1 MRNLSQKFPTI
12 LSSFL
17 PVILILVFLL
27 TQNAFSQTSP
37 AIRQLIVEDIEIVG
51 NNKTKRDVILRHL
64 NFGVGDPI
72 DPFVIDINNQRLS
85 QTNFFKAVQFYTRRG
100 SEKGKLVVII
110 EVKERRWPYFQFE
123 GGHNDLDGW
132 FFVPAS
138 LRFDN
143 LFGRGSKMG
152 ARFLFGD
159 RTSEFSIFYHNNS
172 LFGNKAFVDV
182 EVFDADQNFVHYF
195 ESFKTTQDVE
205 FNGLRLKFGGKKGF
219 FKYFHVAYRG
229 EVYNPANFV
238 TGEDDTTINVVDLPQ
253 SSISDDLGE
262 TRINTLSIGLSADFR
277 DNLAY
282 PTNGFWGSLIL
293 ENASERPKSD
303 VKFSKVTVD
312 ARFYKEL
319 FNKKV
324 LAFHFKGGMVDED
337 APFYERF
344 YLGGANSL
352 RGYPFSR
359 LTPLGGGTKL
369 ILTNTE
375 FRFPLT
381 TKNFPYHKSSGVVF
395 FDAGGIW
402 MPGEDPRLEDFFASF
417 GVGVRVRLPVIGVT
431 RFDFSFPL
439 NKFDENDFKAHISL
453 GHTF

>member
-1 MRNLSQKFPTI
+1 MRNSPQKFLTI
-12 LSSFL
+12 LSRFL

-152 ARFLFGD
+152 MRILFGD
-159 RTSEFSIFYHNNS
+159 KTNEFSIFYHNNS
-172 LFGNKAFVDV
+172 LFSGKAFLDV
-182 EVFDADQNFVHYF
+182 QLFNAEQRFVHYF
-195 ESFKTTQDVE
+195 GNLETEHNVE
-205 FNGLRLKFGGKKGF
+205 FNGLRLKLGGTKGL
-219 FKYFHVAYRG
+219 FKYLHVAFRSETYIPEG
-229 EVYNPANFV
+229 FV
-238 TGEDDTTINVVDLPQ
+238 TTTNDSII
-253 SSISDDLGE
+253 SSFPPIIAGDLGE
-262 TRINTLSIGLSADFR
+262 TKISTLSLGLSGDFR
-277 DNLAY
+277 DNSAY
-282 PTNGFWGSLIL
+282 PMNGFWGALIA
-293 ENASERPKSD
+293 ESSSDKSNSD
-303 VKFSKVTVD
+303 LTYSKITLD
-312 ARFYKEL
+312 ARFFKEL
-319 FNKKV
+319 HDKKV
-324 LAFHFKGGMVDED
+324 LAFHFKSGKVGED

-359 LTPLGGGTKL
+359 LTPLVGGTKL

-395 FDAGGIW
+395 FA
-402 MPGEDPRLEDFFASF
+402 
-417 GVGVRVRLPVIGVT
+417 
-431 RFDFSFPL
+431 
-439 NKFDENDFKAHISL
+439 
-453 GHTF
+453 

>member
-1 MRNLSQKFPTI
+1 MRNLPEKFLTI
-12 LSSFL
+12 LCSL
-17 PVILILVFLL
+17 LTVILFLVFFL
-27 TQNAFSQTSP
+27 TQNVFSQTSP

-51 NNKTKRDVILRHL
+51 NNKTKPEVILRHL

-72 DPFVIDINNQRLS
+72 DPFVIDINSRRLS
-85 QTNFFKAVQFYTRRG
+85 QTNFFKDVQFYTRRG

-123 GGHNDLDGW
+123 GGHSDLDGW

-159 RTSEFSIFYHNNS
+159 KTNEFSFFYHNNS
-172 LFGNKAFVDV
+172 LFSGNAFLDV
-182 EVFDADQNFVHYF
+182 QLFNAEQTFEHYLDDL
-195 ESFKTTQDVE
+195 KTEQMVE
-205 FNGLRLKFGGKKGF
+205 FSGLRLKLGGTKGLL
-219 FKYFHVAYRG
+219 KYLHVAFRG
-229 EVYNPANFV
+229 ETYIPEDFV
-238 TGEDDTTINVVDLPQ
+238 TATNDSIISTLPAV
-253 SSISDDLGE
+253 IARDLGE
-262 TRINTLSIGLSADFR
+262 TKISTVSLGLSGDFR
-277 DNLAY
+277 DNSAY
-282 PTNGFWGSLIL
+282 PMNGFWGALIA
-293 ENASERPKSD
+293 ESSSD
-303 VKFSKVTVD
+303 QSNSDLTYSKITLD

-319 FNKKV
+319 HAKRV
-324 LAFHFKGGMVDED
+324 LAFHFRGGKVDED

-381 TKNFPYHKSSGVVF
+381 TKNFPYHKSSGVIF

-417 GVGVRVRLPVIGVT
+417 GVGVRVKLPVIGVT

>member
-1 MRNLSQKFPTI
+1 MRNSPQKFLTI
-12 LSSFL
+12 LSRFL

-172 LFGNKAFVDV
+172 LFSNKAFIDV
-182 EVFDADQNFVHYF
+182 EVFGADQNFVHYF

-312 ARFYKEL
+312 ARFYKEI

-324 LAFHFKGGMVDED
+324 LAFHFKGGKVDED
-337 APFYERF
+337 APF
-344 YLGGANSL
+344 
-352 RGYPFSR
+352 
-359 LTPLGGGTKL
+359 
-369 ILTNTE
+369 
-375 FRFPLT
+375 
-381 TKNFPYHKSSGVVF
+381 
-395 FDAGGIW
+395 
-402 MPGEDPRLEDFFASF
+402 
-417 GVGVRVRLPVIGVT
+417 
-431 RFDFSFPL
+431 
-439 NKFDENDFKAHISL
+439 
-453 GHTF
+453 

>member
-1 MRNLSQKFPTI
+1 MRNLSQKFLTI
-12 LSSFL
+12 LSRFL
-17 PVILILVFLL
+17 PVILILVFFL
-27 TQNAFSQTSP
+27 TKNVFSQTSP

-51 NNKTKRDVILRHL
+51 NKKTKPEVILRHL

-72 DPFVIDINNQRLS
+72 DPFVIDINSQRLS
-85 QTNFFKAVQFYTRRG
+85 QTNFFKEVQFYTRRG

-123 GGHNDLDGW
+123 GGHSDLDGW

-159 RTSEFSIFYHNNS
+159 KTSEFSIFYHNNS
-172 LFGNKAFVDV
+172 LFSGTTFL
-182 EVFDADQNFVHYF
+182 DAQLFNAEQRFEHYLGDL
-195 ESFKTTQDVE
+195 KTEQMVE
-205 FNGLRLKFGGKKGF
+205 FNGLRLKLGGNKGL
-219 FKYFHVAYRG
+219 FKYLHVAFRSETYIPESFFTTTNDSIISRL
-229 EVYNPANFV
+229 PA
-238 TGEDDTTINVVDLPQ
+238 I
-253 SSISDDLGE
+253 ISRNLGK
-262 TRINTLSIGLSADFR
+262 TKIGTLSLGLSGDFR
-277 DNLAY
+277 DNRAY
-282 PTNGFWGSLIL
+282 PMNGFWGALIA
-293 ENASERPKSD
+293 ESSSDKSNSD
-303 VKFSKVTVD
+303 LTYTKITLD

-319 FNKKV
+319 HDKKV
-324 LAFHFKGGMVDED
+324 LAFHFKGGWVDED

-369 ILTNTE
+369 LLTNTE

-381 TKNFPYHKSSGVVF
+381 ITNFPYHKSSGVVF

-417 GVGVRVRLPVIGVT
+417 GVGVRVKLPVIGLT

-439 NKFDENDFKAHISL
+439 NKFDENDFKVHFSL

>member
-1 MRNLSQKFPTI
+1 MHNSSPKFLTI
-12 LSSFL
+12 VSRFL

-64 NFGVGDPI
+64 NFSVGDPI

-85 QTNFFKAVQFYTRRG
+85 QTNFFEAVQFYTRRG

-123 GGHNDLDGW
+123 GGHNDLEGW

-159 RTSEFSIFYHNNS
+159 KIEEFSIFYHNNS
-172 LFGNKAFVDV
+172 LFSGKAFLDV
-182 EVFDADQNFVHYF
+182 QLFNAEQRFVHYF
-195 ESFKTTQDVE
+195 GNLETEHNVE
-205 FNGLRLKFGGKKGF
+205 FNGLKLKLGGKKGF

-282 PTNGFWGSLIL
+282 PTNGFCGSLIL

-303 VKFSKVTVD
+303 VKFTKVTVD
-312 ARFYKEL
+312 ARFYKGL